1 MVTIQTRPIMLLR
14 LNLGSYSK
22 HTQGK
27 PPKAV
32 TTEGGKDGIWRNII
46 VT

>member
-1 MVTIQTRPIMLLR
+1 MVTFQTRPIMLRR
-14 LNLGSYSK
+14 LNLGFYSK

-32 TTEGGKDGIWRNII
+32 TTEGGKEG
-46 VT
+46 V